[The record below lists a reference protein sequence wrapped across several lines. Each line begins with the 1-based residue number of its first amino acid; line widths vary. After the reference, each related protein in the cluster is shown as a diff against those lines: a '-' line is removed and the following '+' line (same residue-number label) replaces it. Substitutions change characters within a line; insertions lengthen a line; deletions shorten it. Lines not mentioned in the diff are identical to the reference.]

1 MCPTCSTKNRKQ
13 TVNSRSSPKQPSE
26 SKKLRK
32 IRIVG
37 GNDNQEV
44 IMVSAS
50 DYENLIALGSYEP
63 VEETYE
69 KPVVMKEVYGKQKS
83 PYKHVSS
90 DRQTHGPRHR
100 VVLDHQ
106 TKSSENE
113 SNEEELWGREFEK
126 NSPEIDESE
135 LESESETGT
144 EIESDSE
151 SDSDSDSELES
162 DSVIDAGED
171 ELLNSLNDLSDIDQY
186 IPKEKQQGNEGE
198 RQQLKE
204 ESEEGWSI

>member
-1 MCPTCSTKNRKQ
+1 M
-13 TVNSRSSPKQPSE
+13 
-26 SKKLRK
+26 
-32 IRIVG
+32 G

-90 DRQTHGPRHR
+90 DRQTHGPRHL
-100 VVLDHQ
+100 VLDHQ

-135 LESESETGT
+135 LESETGT

-151 SDSDSDSELES
+151 SDSDSDSDSDSELES
-162 DSVIDAGED
+162 DSVIDAGEDELLNTGED

>member
-13 TVNSRSSPKQPSE
+13 TVSSRSCPKKPSE

-37 GNDNQEV
+37 GSDNQEV

-63 VEETYE
+63 VEETVE

-100 VVLDHQ
+100 VVLNHQ
-106 TKSSENE
+106 TH
-113 SNEEELWGREFEK
+113 
-126 NSPEIDESE
+126 NS
-135 LESESETGT
+135 ESESNGLDSWEREHKKSNPAIDGLETEAET
-144 EIESDSE
+144 EVDG
-151 SDSDSDSELES
+151 
-162 DSVIDAGED
+162 GED

-186 IPKEKQQGNEGE
+186 IPKEKQLGNESE
-198 RQQLKE
+198 RPQLE
-204 ESEEGWSI
+204 AEEEGWSI

>member
-1 MCPTCSTKNRKQ
+1 M
-13 TVNSRSSPKQPSE
+13 
-26 SKKLRK
+26 
-32 IRIVG
+32 G

-113 SNEEELWGREFEK
+113 SNEEELWGREFEN

-135 LESESETGT
+135 LESESET
-144 EIESDSE
+144 EIDSESETDSDSDSE
-151 SDSDSDSELES
+151 SDS
-162 DSVIDAGED
+162 VIDTGED